1 MKQWHTHVISI
12 LWQNISHFLKS
23 PHRSTASLI
32 QYLLKVCL
40 MSKIWQYFYIECAF
54 STLNSNKTP
63 AVGLHSYF
71 SIKWSPLI
79 ENKQKEKQSKH
90 DHIVRWVNKNSDFFF
105 SFFKSGLCS
114 VNRKQVSRDCYG
126 NLQHWRRRVLL
137 WQPHAKQSQLHSLP
151 TMLQLCPAL
160 TEGNSWSSEKPFLLF
175 AVLGSYF
182 IFQIWLEIL
191 FHSWVLTK

>member
-1 MKQWHTHVISI
+1 MRRKYKKCASPKRDLDHLCKVTKEKKKKDTMKQRHTHVISI
-12 LWQNISHFLKS
+12 LWQIISHFLKS

-54 STLNSNKTP
+54 STLNSNKTA

-79 ENKQKEKQSKH
+79 QNKQKEKQSKH

-105 SFFKSGLCS
+105 PFL
-114 VNRKQVSRDCYG
+114 
-126 NLQHWRRRVLL
+126 RVDFV
-137 WQPHAKQSQLHSLP
+137 Q
-151 TMLQLCPAL
+151 L
-160 TEGNSWSSEKPFLLF
+160 TENK
-175 AVLGSYF
+175 Y
-182 IFQIWLEIL
+182 LETAMVTCNTGGEECCYDSL
-191 FHSWVLTK
+191 MQSRANCTAFPPCCSCVQP